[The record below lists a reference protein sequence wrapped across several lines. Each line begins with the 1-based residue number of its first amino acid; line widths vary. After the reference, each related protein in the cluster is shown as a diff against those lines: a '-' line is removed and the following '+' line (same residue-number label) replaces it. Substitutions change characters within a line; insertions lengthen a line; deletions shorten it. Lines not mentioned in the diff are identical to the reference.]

1 MPYSQPLS
9 GTPSQIE
16 WAELIRP
23 RVNAEFARVAK
34 AFGEV
39 AAHQS
44 EPHRLDTLTILA
56 ILEEK
61 RSEVM
66 ANAEAGYFIRYWQEL
81 SDQVRQIIARDPRYQ
96 AIKANR
102 AAAGS
107 RRANS
112 V

>member
-1 MPYSQPLS
+1 MRDSQPLT

-34 AFGEV
+34 AFGAV
-39 AAHQS
+39 AAHQTDAN
-44 EPHRLDTLTILA
+44 RLETLTILA

-81 SDQVRQIIARDPRYQ
+81 SDQVRQIIARDPRYK

-102 AAAGS
+102 PP
-107 RRANS
+107 RREPG
-112 V
+112 